1 MKLRK
6 FALFSLNA
14 VWALPAVVIIRLI
27 RPIVYIRMTN
37 LMSSRIG
44 HFVADASI
52 FLVRRH
58 MRAPNEHTVD
68 LYWFPRQTSNE
79 QWSKMVRRQLFVHW
93 GVRYLVYF
101 NRIVPGG
108 KEHHLPLPSVSDPGY
123 DISLVRTDICFKF
136 TSDEE
141 DEAKEWL
148 RSRGWKEHE
157 PFVCLHARDSA
168 YLSSDSLCGKSG
180 DRFSYHNY
188 RDTDI
193 DSYIEA
199 IKWLVEKGYWVIRLG
214 KVMHKRLS
222 FQHQKVI
229 DYPFVNDQNDLLDIW
244 LSAKCRFFISTA
256 SGPVWIPS
264 VYKVPVVFVNALPLI
279 IGFFWSNRIW
289 VPKHLKWA
297 NSGNSLTLIEHCQHN
312 YGLTEE
318 YYKEGINI
326 IDLSPEEITYAVVE
340 CEQRVAGTWVEN
352 NEDRDLQLRFW
363 QVLCRSPNFF
373 LVNDIADI
381 HPQARPGIS
390 WLKSMEEDFLHYE
403 EYSDRDRG

>member
-6 FALFSLNA
+6 FTLFALNA

-37 LMSSRIG
+37 LISDRIG
-44 HFVADASI
+44 HFVADASM
-52 FLVRRH
+52 FLVHRH
-58 MRAPNEHTVD
+58 IRASNELTIE

-79 QWSKMVRRQLFVHW
+79 QWARMVRRQLFVHW

-101 NRIVPGG
+101 NRLIPGG
-108 KEHHLPLPSVSDPGY
+108 EEHYLPLPSVSDTGY
-123 DISLVRTDICFKF
+123 DINLVRTDICFNF
-136 TSDEE
+136 SSDEE
-141 DEAKEWL
+141 EEAKEWL
-148 RSRGWKEHE
+148 RSRGWKDHE
-157 PFVCLHARDSA
+157 PFVCFHARDSA
-168 YLSSDSLCGKSG
+168 YLSSHFSYCKSD

-193 DSYIEA
+193 DSYTDA
-199 IKWLVEKGYWVIRLG
+199 INWLVEKGYWVIRLG

-222 FQHQKVI
+222 FQHQRVI

-244 LSAKCRFFISTA
+244 LSAKCRFFVSTA

-264 VYKVPVVFVNALPLI
+264 IYKVPVVFVNALPLI
-279 IGFFWSNRIW
+279 IGFFWTNRIW

-297 NSGNSLTLIEHCQHN
+297 NSGNSLTLMEHCQHN

-318 YYKEGINI
+318 YDNKGINI
-326 IDLSPEEITYAVVE
+326 IDLSPEEITAAVVE

-363 QVLCRSPNFF
+363 EVLCRSSNFY
-373 LVNDIADI
+373 LVNDINDV
-381 HPQARPGIS
+381 HPQARAGNA
-390 WLKSMEEDFLHYE
+390 WLKSMGEDFLLYE
-403 EYSDRDRG
+403 EYSQ